1 MVQNANQNVVNA
13 VNTITTQPNYL
24 SNQVMQMNL
33 QQLQA
38 FSDQIDTYKRND
50 QLIAALP
57 QALIPEVAHLH
68 AERERIDNALAAID
82 SAVELAFAEAYYTDN
97 KGYNSDGFYDLVQTQ
112 LQNLKDQQTNNEMR
126 AEIQRQA
133 QLMAQQQVAAQ
144 QAASS
149 SGAPMQEG

>member
-1 MVQNANQNVVNA
+1 MINN
-13 VNTITTQPNYL
+13 
-24 SNQVMQMNL
+24 
-33 QQLQA
+33 
-38 FSDQIDTYKRND
+38 YKRND

-57 QALIPEVAHLH
+57 QALIPEVDQLH

-82 SAVELAFAEAYYTDN
+82 SAVELSFAENYYSDN
-97 KGYNSDGFYDLVQTQ
+97 KGYNSDPFYDMVEGQLEALTKAAHDAAVQ
-112 LQNLKDQQTNNEMR
+112 N
-126 AEIQRQA
+126 EIQRQA